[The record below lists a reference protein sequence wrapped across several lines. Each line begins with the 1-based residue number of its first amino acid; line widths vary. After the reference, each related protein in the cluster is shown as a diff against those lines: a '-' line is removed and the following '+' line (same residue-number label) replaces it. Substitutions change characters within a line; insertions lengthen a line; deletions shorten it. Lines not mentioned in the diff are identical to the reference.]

1 MPNKTNCNILT
12 AREIE
17 IIAEV
22 SKGLYDREIATKIF
36 ISPETVKKH
45 VKNIY
50 KKLGVRNRV
59 EASLKYLYELKA
71 TA

>member
-1 MPNKTNCNILT
+1 MENLLT
-12 AREIE
+12 DLLTTREKQ

-22 SKGLYDREIATKIF
+22 SKGLYDKEIAQKNF
-36 ISPETVKKH
+36 ISTETVKKH

-59 EASLKYLYELKA
+59 EASILYMFDHKNIA
-71 TA
+71 

>member
-1 MPNKTNCNILT
+1 MQNTHLNILT
-12 AREIE
+12 VREKE

-22 SKGLYDREIATKIF
+22 SKGLFDKEIAHKICV
-36 ISPETVKKH
+36 SPETVKKH

-59 EASLKYLYELKA
+59 EASVLYMFNLQSIA
-71 TA
+71 

>member
-1 MPNKTNCNILT
+1 MENLLT
-12 AREIE
+12 DLLTTREKE

-22 SKGLYDREIATKIF
+22 SKGLYDREIANKIC
-36 ISPETVKKH
+36 ISTETVKKH

-59 EASLKYLYELKA
+59 EASILYMSDRKNIA
-71 TA
+71 

>member
-1 MPNKTNCNILT
+1 MENLLTNLLT
-12 AREIE
+12 TREKE

-22 SKGLYDREIATKIF
+22 SKGLYDKEIAQKIF
-36 ISPETVKKH
+36 ISTETVKKH

-59 EASLKYLYELKA
+59 EASILYMFDHKNIA
-71 TA
+71 

>member
-1 MPNKTNCNILT
+1 MKKLPTESLT
-12 AREIE
+12 LREKE

-22 SKGLYDREIATKIF
+22 SKGLLDKEIAVKIC
-36 ISPETVKKH
+36 ISPETVKTH

-59 EASLKYLYELKA
+59 EASIWYMYDLYNIA
-71 TA
+71 

>member
-1 MPNKTNCNILT
+1 MENLLT
-12 AREIE
+12 DLLTTREKQ

-22 SKGLYDREIATKIF
+22 SKGLYDKEIAQKIF
-36 ISPETVKKH
+36 ISTETVKKH

-59 EASLKYLYELKA
+59 EASILYMFDHKNIA
-71 TA
+71 

>member
-1 MPNKTNCNILT
+1 MESIYLNILT
-12 AREIE
+12 LREKE

-22 SKGLYDREIATKIF
+22 SKGLFDKEIANKIC

-59 EASLKYLYELKA
+59 EASVLYMFNFKSIA
-71 TA
+71 